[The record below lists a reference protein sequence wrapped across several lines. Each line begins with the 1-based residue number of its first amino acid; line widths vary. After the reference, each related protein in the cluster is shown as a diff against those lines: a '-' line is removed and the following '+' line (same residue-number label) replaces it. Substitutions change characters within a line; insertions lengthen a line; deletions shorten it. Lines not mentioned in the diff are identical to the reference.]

1 MTTPSWVRRFG
12 ARRLLAICAVIVVA
26 AVLLAVGVLR
36 HQGPQSVDLTP
47 PGSEPAPRAKRPQL
61 IVTYRDTPPEM
72 LGYSPGRHSGPLRYV
87 IEEAAERIGY
97 GITWKAASFADS
109 VDQVVAGS
117 IDIAPNA
124 RFKTAERE
132 KTMRF
137 SVSLGRVPSVINFLV
152 RKDNV
157 AVIDSMDDLK
167 GHAVGY
173 RRNVNYF
180 TAFSDTTGFKKVA
193 YGDDKSMV
201 RGFAERVV
209 DVLVVNNKR
218 GIERAL
224 AAGGVNVNNFRYVN
238 FEVSEEA
245 DVYLLYSKVP
255 ARQAVYD
262 RLDQALLQMKAQG
275 VITDIYNSFDADPP
289 DAPPPPPPP
298 ML

>member
-1 MTTPSWVRRFG
+1 MTTPSWVRKLG
-12 ARRLLAICAVIVVA
+12 ARRLLGIAAAIVVA
-26 AVLLAVGVLR
+26 VLLVAGVLR
-36 HQGPQSVDLTP
+36 REGPQSVDLTP
-47 PGSEPAPRAKRPQL
+47 PGNESAPQAKRPQL

-97 GITWKAASFADS
+97 GITWKSASFADS
-109 VDQVVAGS
+109 VDQVVAGT

-152 RKDNV
+152 RKDNA
-157 AVIDSMDDLK
+157 AVIDTIDDLK

-173 RRNVNYF
+173 RRNVSYF
-180 TAFSDTTGFKKVA
+180 TAFGDATHFKKVA

-201 RGFAERVV
+201 KGFADRVV

-224 AAGGVNVNNFRYVN
+224 AAGGVNVNSFRYVN

-262 RLDQALLQMKAQG
+262 RLDQALLQMKQQG

-289 DAPPPPPPP
+289 DAPRPPPLPV
-298 ML
+298 L